1 VSDNKK
7 ITVCGSFGFG
17 NTGDEAIILAYT
29 DILNKVGVDRGID
42 ALSRY
47 KTTDI
52 EKVIG
57 TSQDERID
65 EIRKQPIVVSGG
77 GIVES
82 NDLGTVL
89 RCSEFISK
97 KFTKNIGFIGISVEP
112 GVDYGWNIKRKI
124 LKTLRQSTL
133 PAIYTRDLFSEVIL
147 RKMYPDLVIKTTGDL
162 VLWMIADEYKPK
174 DFPSY
179 IADDYIV
186 ISFSNCWGDDSQWY
200 TWITKE
206 LISIA
211 NDLGVSLLFVP
222 MSSKF
227 DDDRVEHRV
236 VADMIIDKSKGKV
249 NVECMNGDYTG
260 REIAAIYK
268 DAKLVVSMRLHGCVI
283 AYGQK
288 TPFIGLSYHPK
299 LVGFSYT
306 VGLRR
311 NVLPVRTPRMQAADR
326 YGYRFQDVGL
336 MDGDLNDS
344 AKLAIE
350 GVDYSSLEYYKRE
363 SLNAVAL
370 FLASIE
376 NEGAE

>member
-1 VSDNKK
+1 VADNKR

-17 NTGDEAIILAYT
+17 NTGDEAITLAYT
-29 DILNKVGVDRGID
+29 DILNAVGID
-42 ALSRY
+42 REIDILSRY

-57 TSQDERID
+57 TTQEERID
-65 EIRKQPIVVSGG
+65 KIRKQPIIVSGG
-77 GIVES
+77 GIVE
-82 NDLGTVL
+82 NKDLATVL
-89 RCSEFISK
+89 RCREFLSK
-97 KFTKNIGFIGISVEP
+97 QFTTNIGFIGISVEP

-124 LKTLRQSTL
+124 LKTLKQSTL

-147 RKMYPDLVIKTTGDL
+147 RRLYPELDIKTTGDL
-162 VLWMIADEYKPK
+162 VLWLKADEYKPK
-174 DFPSY
+174 DFPFD
-179 IADDYIV
+179 ITDYIV
-186 ISFSNCWGDDSQWY
+186 ISFSSCWNDDPQWY
-200 TWITKE
+200 MWITKE
-206 LISIA
+206 LVSLA
-211 NDLGVSLLFVP
+211 NDWEVSLLFVP

-236 VADMIIDKSKGKV
+236 VADMIIDKTKGKV
-249 NVECMNGDYTG
+249 NVVCMDGDYTG
-260 REIAAIYK
+260 REVAAIYK

-311 NVLPVRTPRMQAADR
+311 NILPVHTPRRQAKDR
-326 YGYRFQDVGL
+326 YGFKFKDLGL
-336 MDGDLNDS
+336 VAGELNQS

-350 GVDYSSLEYYKRE
+350 DIDYSSLEYYKRE
-363 SLNAVAL
+363 SLKAVAL
-370 FLASIE
+370 FLAAIE
-376 NEGAE
+376 SEDGG